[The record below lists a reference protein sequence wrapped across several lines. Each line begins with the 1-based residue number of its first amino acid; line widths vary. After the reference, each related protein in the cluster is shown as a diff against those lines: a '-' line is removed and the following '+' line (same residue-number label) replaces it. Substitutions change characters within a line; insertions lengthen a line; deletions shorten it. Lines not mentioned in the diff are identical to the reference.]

1 MTQSTVPWMNSVAG
15 CVNRG
20 RTAVGVAVARASV
33 VAAFA
38 AVFAASAAPLAAQ
51 VSAAPQAVT
60 LPEAI
65 ARAREVA
72 PAVVS
77 ATGSVRSAELAVRT
91 AKWQFIPT
99 LTVTPQANLALNSGQ
114 SRVDPVTGEIISGN
128 TSNPSY
134 GVVAQADLNLFDG
147 FARNH
152 NLRAARAREA
162 AADAN
167 LVTSQFASAL
177 AVTNAF
183 FDALAN
189 QELLK
194 VNQAAVLRAE
204 DQLRIASARL
214 QVGAGQRTDSLT
226 ALVTLSQARQALLQA
241 EASLATSE
249 ANLARLVGTTGR
261 VAAADDSSFYRSAT
275 TLDTVAIRSEV
286 LAGAPALASA
296 QAGLDAARASL
307 KQSKAGYWP
316 TLRVSANTQYIANR
330 ASDFDLDARRGMTIG
345 LSFSPWT
352 SLQRET
358 QIENAAIAID
368 NAEASLADQ
377 QRQIDAQLTQYFA
390 ALGNA
395 QRAIDVARLTV
406 QAATENLR
414 VARVRYDLGVM
425 GIVEFTQIQE
435 QLTQAQVSEIQ
446 ARFNYLRAKAQIEA
460 VAGRSY

>member
-1 MTQSTVPWMNSVAG
+1 VVRASLLLSCAL
-15 CVNRG
+15 
-20 RTAVGVAVARASV
+20 GVAL
-33 VAAFA
+33 
-38 AVFAASAAPLAAQ
+38 PLAAQ
-51 VSAAPQAVT
+51 QTSAPQAVT
-60 LPEAI
+60 LREAI
-65 ARAREVA
+65 ARARDVT
-72 PAVVS
+72 PTVVS
-77 ATGSVRSAELAVRT
+77 AEGSVRSAELAVRT
-91 AKWQFIPT
+91 ARWQFIPQ
-99 LTVTPQANLALNSGQ
+99 LTVTPQATLALNSGQ

-134 GVVAQADLNLFDG
+134 GLAAQADLNLFDG

-152 NLRAARAREA
+152 NLKAARAREA

-167 LVTSQFASAL
+167 LVTAQFASAL
-177 AVTNAF
+177 TVTNAF

-194 VNQAAVLRAE
+194 VNQAAVGRAE
-204 DQLRIASARL
+204 EQLRVATARL
-214 QVGAGQRTDSLT
+214 QTGAGQRTDSLT

-249 ANLARLVGTTGR
+249 ANLARLIGTRGR
-261 VAAADDSSFYRSAT
+261 VAAADDSLFYQPAVG
-275 TLDTVAIRSEV
+275 LDTTAIRNEV
-286 LAGAPALASA
+286 FATAPALTSA
-296 QAGLDAARASL
+296 QASLEAARMGL
-307 KQSKAGYWP
+307 KQSRAGYWP

-330 ASDFDLDARRGMTIG
+330 ANDFELQPRRGLTLG

-446 ARFNYLRAKAQIEA
+446 ARFSYLRAKAQVEA
-460 VAGRSY
+460 VAGRNY

>member
-1 MTQSTVPWMNSVAG
+1 MVGVVVVRASLLLACVAG
-15 CVNRG
+15 V
-20 RTAVGVAVARASV
+20 
-33 VAAFA
+33 
-38 AVFAASAAPLAAQ
+38 APLAAQ
-51 VSAAPQAVT
+51 QAPTLQSVT
-60 LPEAI
+60 LRDAI
-65 ARAREVA
+65 ARAREVT
-72 PAVVS
+72 PTVVS
-77 ATGSVRSAELAVRT
+77 AEGSVRSAELAVRT
-91 AKWQFIPT
+91 AKWQFIPQ
-99 LTVTPQANLALNSGQ
+99 LTVTPQATYALNSGQ

-134 GVVAQADLNLFDG
+134 GLAAQADLNVFDG

-167 LVTSQFASAL
+167 LVTAQFSSAL

-194 VNQAAVLRAE
+194 VNQAAVGRAE
-204 DQLRIASARL
+204 EQLRVATARL
-214 QVGAGQRTDSLT
+214 QTGAGQRTDSLT

-249 ANLARLVGTTGR
+249 ANLARLVGTRGR
-261 VAAADDSSFYRSAT
+261 VAAADDSLFYQPAVG
-275 TLDTVAIRSEV
+275 LDTTAIRNEV
-286 LAGAPALASA
+286 FATAPALTSA
-296 QAGLDAARASL
+296 QSNLEAARMGL
-307 KQSKAGYWP
+307 KQSRAGYWP
-316 TLRVSANTQYIANR
+316 TVRVSANTQYIANR
-330 ASDFDLDARRGMTIG
+330 ANDFELEPRRGLTVG

-446 ARFNYLRAKAQIEA
+446 ARFSYLRAKAQVEA
-460 VAGRSY
+460 VAGRNY

>member
-1 MTQSTVPWMNSVAG
+1 VA
-15 CVNRG
+15 
-20 RTAVGVAVARASV
+20 TVARASLLV
-33 VAAFA
+33 LLAVAAGA
-38 AVFAASAAPLAAQ
+38 RGAMAQ
-51 VSAAPQAVT
+51 QVPAPQAVT
-60 LPEAI
+60 LRDAI
-65 ARAREVA
+65 ARAREVT
-72 PAVVS
+72 PGVVT
-77 ATGSVRSAELAVRT
+77 ARGSVRSAELAVRT
-91 AKWQFIPT
+91 AKWQFIPQ
-99 LTVTPQANLALNSGQ
+99 LTVTPQATLALNSGQ

-134 GVVAQADLNLFDG
+134 GLAAQADLNLFDG

-167 LVTSQFASAL
+167 LVTAQFASTL
-177 AVTNAF
+177 NVTNAF

-194 VNQAAVLRAE
+194 VNQAAVGRAE
-204 DQLRIASARL
+204 EQLRVATARL
-214 QVGAGQRTDSLT
+214 QTGAGQRTDSLT
-226 ALVTLSQARQALLQA
+226 ALVTLSQARQQLLQA
-241 EASLATSE
+241 EANLATSE
-249 ANLARLVGTTGR
+249 ANLARLVGTRGR
-261 VAAADDSSFYRSAT
+261 VAAADDSAFYAAAT
-275 TLDTVAIRSEV
+275 GLDTTAIRAEV
-286 LAGAPALASA
+286 AASAPALASA
-296 QAGLDAARASL
+296 QASLDAARASL
-307 KQSKAGYWP
+307 RQSRAGYWP
-316 TLRVSANTQYIANR
+316 TVRVSANTQYIANR
-330 ASDFDLDARRGMTIG
+330 ANDFELQPRRGLTLG

-377 QRQIDAQLTQYFA
+377 QRQVDAQLTQYFA

-446 ARFNYLRAKAQIEA
+446 ARFSYLRAKAQVEA
-460 VAGRSY
+460 VAGRTY